1 MANPLGIDLNE
12 LERYE
17 TFEKGAVP
25 CIFKL
30 QVQEG
35 FCRFNITE
43 QENLNI
49 LLVYCKKK
57 HYEVNW
63 TSAVLKEDPDADVY
77 KGFPG
82 GLYIATCQNPE
93 DILSSNNVPMH

>member
-17 TFEKGAVP
+17 TFEKGEVP

-30 QVQEG
+30 QVKEG

-43 QENLNI
+43 IENLEI
-49 LLVYCKKK
+49 LLKYCKEKQ
-57 HYEVNW
+57 YEVNW
-63 TSAVLKEDPDADVY
+63 TSAVLKEDPDVDVY
-77 KGFPG
+77 RGFPG
-82 GLYIATCQNPE
+82 GMYIATCQTPE
-93 DILSSNNVPMH
+93 DILESDNLPLH

>member
-1 MANPLGIDLNE
+1 MTNPLGIDLNE

-30 QVQEG
+30 QVKEG

-43 QENLNI
+43 QDNLKI
-49 LLVYCKKK
+49 LLTYCSTKK
-57 HYEVNW
+57 YEVNW
-63 TSAVLKEDPDADVY
+63 TSAVLKEDPGADVY
-77 KGFPG
+77 RGFPG
-82 GLYIATCQNPE
+82 GMYVATCQNPE
-93 DILSSNNVPMH
+93 DLIGNDDLPVN